1 MSETIKKR
9 LAAGLALALVAL
21 GGAAS
26 SWAAVPTFKR
36 GMAALDAKDYAQ
48 AAADFRKTVRAEPR
62 NSAAYFLMGYA
73 FYQKGF
79 AGGNPEA
86 ADKKDAQETI
96 AAYKKVLALDPRLRS
111 VARPY
116 EFYFTQALA
125 YESLGQNAKAFA
137 AFERGIESAPDNF
150 LIPLYAARLR
160 FLTQNIEKAKAN
172 LRLSLKRAQ
181 EAGRQADLV
190 KFIQSSALFS
200 SMADDSVLSP
210 LLSQAA
216 GAQTDQNG
224 DGALHDSISNRTAA
238 VPLPLPSLSLSAD
251 ARAVLSRIAAGDQA
265 FGAAHYAEALKSY
278 QEALK
283 LDAQME
289 VLGNSRAAL
298 VEGQI
303 GLCHRNLG
311 LTALAAAD
319 FNKAVSLMPF
329 DAEAH
334 YQLALADAVLGE
346 TSQSLS
352 QLKWSFETAPTQAE
366 LRRYLVMSKVEAD
379 FGAVRGLPGY
389 AALASRY
396 SSASAVADR

>member
-1 MSETIKKR
+1 VV
-9 LAAGLALALVAL
+9 GLAFAIVAS
-21 GGAAS
+21 GIVAAQ
-26 SWAAVPTFKR
+26 AAVPALKR

-48 AAADFRKTVRAEPR
+48 AAVDFKKTVRAEPR

-79 AGGNPEA
+79 SGGNPEA
-86 ADKKDAQETI
+86 ANKKDAQETI

-111 VARPY
+111 VAKPY
-116 EFYFTQALA
+116 EFYFTQALS
-125 YESLGQNAKAFA
+125 YENLGKNAEAFA
-137 AFERGIESAPDNF
+137 AFERGIESSPDNF

-160 FLTQNIEKAKAN
+160 FLTQDIEKAKAN

-181 EAGRQADLV
+181 EAGRRVDLI
-190 KFIQSSALFS
+190 KFIQSSAIFS

-210 LLSQAA
+210 LLNQA
-216 GAQTDQNG
+216 GGTQTDQDG
-224 DGALHDSISNRTAA
+224 DGSLHDSISDRTTV
-238 VPLPLPSLSLSAD
+238 VPLPLPSLSPD
-251 ARAVLSRIAAGDQA
+251 ARAVLSHIATGDRA
-265 FGAAHYAEALKSY
+265 FGVAHYAEALKSY

-283 LDAQME
+283 LDSRME
-289 VLGNSRAAL
+289 VLGNNRAAL

-311 LTALAAAD
+311 LTALASAD
-319 FNKAVSLMPF
+319 FKQAVSLMPF

-334 YQLALADAVLGE
+334 YQLALADATLGR
-346 TSQSLS
+346 TPQSLS
-352 QLKWSFETAPTQAE
+352 QLKWSFETAPSQAE
-366 LRRYLVMSKVEAD
+366 LRRYLVLSKVESD

-396 SSASAVADR
+396 SSASAVANR